1 MTPLKRDG
9 QPPNYNPRHL
19 TLTKLSYESSYSIK
33 HEKQVRSLSS
43 KAIGSNS
50 RETIATQPA
59 TVNLSMC
66 FARSNAHLMVNGV
79 MEFYS
84 LVL

>member
-33 HEKQVRSLSS
+33 HEKQVRIVYPQRRLE
-43 KAIGSNS
+43 AIQE
-50 RETIATQPA
+50 RP
-59 TVNLSMC
+59 
-66 FARSNAHLMVNGV
+66 
-79 MEFYS
+79 
-84 LVL
+84 